1 MISWKR
7 DLFFS
12 RRYQR
17 PLLKGQCHETLE
29 PLFFYYSNPSG
40 LFFIDIRESNMSYLI
55 LESFFSYLKGTLS
68 RFLKFLIRYANRK
81 IERTFSF

>member
-12 RRYQR
+12 RRYPG

-40 LFFIDIRESNMSYLI
+40 LFIDIRESNMSYLI
-55 LESFFSYLKGTLS
+55 FKGNTIKVS
-68 RFLKFLIRYANRK
+68 KVSN
-81 IERTFSF
+81 